1 MCIRDRLTNPSVLIF
16 DEATSALDPES
27 ENVIQENLAAIA
39 KGRTVLIISHRL
51 SIVSG
56 ADKILVLDKGVKTDF
71 APHRELLSHDGI
83 YRDFWRQQME
93 RNLNK

>member
-1 MCIRDRLTNPSVLIF
+1 M
-16 DEATSALDPES
+16 
-27 ENVIQENLAAIA
+27 IQENLGAIA

-56 ADKILVLDKGVKTDF
+56 ADKILVLDKGVRTDF

-93 RNLNK
+93 RNLAR